1 MKPIYLL
8 TFILAVAAATPAG
21 KGGNNQQSG
30 PTESTATDDAEDASD
45 ATDDAED
52 ASDATDDAE
61 DASDDTSTDSSVSKM
76 SFGRIIY
83 SLKYFECVVNSAN
96 FKRTIIPFV
105 KNVQYFDY
113 ICLPYHH
120 TTSI

>member
-30 PTESTATDDAEDASD
+30 PTEST